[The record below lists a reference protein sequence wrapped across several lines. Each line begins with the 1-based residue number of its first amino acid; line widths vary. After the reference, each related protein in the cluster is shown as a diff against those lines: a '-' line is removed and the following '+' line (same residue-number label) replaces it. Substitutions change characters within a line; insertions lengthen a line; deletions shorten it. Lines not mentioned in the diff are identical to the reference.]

1 MSNIKGKV
9 IVITGASSGIGR
21 ATALLLSKKGAKIVL
36 GARRED
42 RLKTIVKTI
51 VDNGGEAIYA
61 VTDVT
66 KKEEVDE
73 LVRVSLATFGQV
85 DVMFNNAGIMPL
97 SHVES
102 FKTDEWDKMVDVN
115 IKGVLHGL
123 AAVMP
128 IMLEAGDGQ
137 IITTGSVASYNAEP
151 TGVIY
156 AGTKFA
162 IRAIHEG
169 LRRELD
175 GRIKLTLLAPGVTDT
190 ELGED
195 ITEEDI
201 INGLKEIRKLAIS
214 PESIAEAVLFAINQP
229 SNIDTSTIVVRQ
241 RGGNA

>member
-1 MSNIKGKV
+1 MTTIEGKV

-21 ATALLLSKKGAKIVL
+21 ATALLLAEQGAKVVL
-36 GARRED
+36 GARREK
-42 RLKTIVKTI
+42 RLKEIIKI
-51 VDNGGEAIYA
+51 INNSGGEAIYCQ
-61 VTDVT
+61 TDVT
-66 KKEEVDE
+66 KQEEVNS
-73 LVRVSLATFGQV
+73 LVQLAMTTFGKV

-97 SHVES
+97 SYVES
-102 FKTDEWDKMVDVN
+102 FKTEEWDRMVDVN

-128 IMLEAGDGQ
+128 IMLAAGDGQ
-137 IITTGSVASYNAEP
+137 IITTGSVASYNSEP

-162 IRAIHEG
+162 VRAIHEG

-175 GRIKLTLLAPGVTDT
+175 GRIRLTLLAPGVTDT
-190 ELGED
+190 ELGQD
-195 ITEEDI
+195 ITEKQSIE
-201 INGLKEIRKLAIS
+201 GLKEIRKLAIS

-229 SNIDTSTIVVRQ
+229 SNIDTSTIVIRQ